1 MATDQNDA
9 RAGFSSFGATSVDM
23 GAPGV
28 DILSTIPGAQ
38 YDSFNGT
45 SMATPHVAGAAALVW
60 AQSPALSYIELK
72 EWLMNTAEV
81 IAGLSGTSLT
91 GARLDLGNAMKGG
104 AMSHRPKSPRS
115 ANPRPTPKSPMTSS
129 CGQINFR

>member
-45 SMATPHVAGAAALVW
+45 SMATPHVAGLRHW
-60 AQSPALSYIELK
+60 SG
-72 EWLMNTAEV
+72 AEPGV
-81 IAGLSGTSLT
+81 EP
-91 GARLDLGNAMKGG
+91 
-104 AMSHRPKSPRS
+104 H
-115 ANPRPTPKSPMTSS
+115 
-129 CGQINFR
+129 